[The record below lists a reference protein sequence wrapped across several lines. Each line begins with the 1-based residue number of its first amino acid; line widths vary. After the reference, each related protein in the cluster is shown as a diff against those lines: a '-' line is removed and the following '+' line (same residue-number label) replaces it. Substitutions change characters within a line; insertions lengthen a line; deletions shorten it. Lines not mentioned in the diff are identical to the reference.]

1 MSAFSP
7 THQGREHVVSFLD
20 SFSHQGPEASHVC
33 IVFEPLGEN
42 LLALIE
48 RHKKKGVPRALVKVI
63 AKQILLGLEYLHD
76 ECDLVHTDIKPEN
89 ICECFLTLLFT
100 YLLAIIFFSRPWSNS
115 LRVHKVTRRDY
126 HALTVILISPLHM
139 KADLHLVISIPD
151 IEEHI
156 HNELSQSP
164 SPTSRRV
171 GVPLPVKTRAGVSIP
186 LNQQRTRRQVTIF
199 DSQPLASPGRSA
211 GRSAHGHSSLSM
223 NARPDN
229 GGSQNGSY
237 VAQMHMS
244 RTGSGYVA
252 HSSGTVA
259 SLSSSAPKVPSGLSS
274 SAPRNDLAFQQKTA
288 QMFAAKGISAVP
300 PRVIN
305 SPSTSSSS
313 SSISSVLASTAAGS
327 SSIVSTPPTSLSHS
341 LGNAVMEFMGT
352 GNFETEL
359 RTHPKISPPSKS
371 SEDDER
377 GGLLMP
383 SKQAKK
389 DIDLE
394 RELSS
399 AISTSWRA
407 TENLSKDKT
416 STSFASY
423 KSTSSP
429 NKASKQ
435 RNSGRG
441 HTRSHS
447 GLSNA
452 GFWKDPGTA
461 APAPAILVNAV
472 VGAGG
477 REDDFSKLS
486 TIGSSNSTSEN
497 SSASATLVRPSPTS
511 TPLPIAKKSPSLM
524 NGVSKLIH
532 NTSFSGESPP
542 PNDSTTRNDTR
553 DTPSNVSNSQNLH
566 LSLLTQTAPSRASPT
581 SSPSKRAVVRV
592 SPPQQV
598 SQLSAHMHLHKPPI
612 LCNCSDASHHHSHSR
627 SKIKS
632 RSSRLVEHAP
642 ISFGGAIPSTSVTP
656 TPTSPTPT
664 VPPPTPID
672 PPSIPSLIPPPLPN
686 SNPST
691 SEGHSVYPR
700 TLPQLRTPADDRP
713 LPPPISVKIADL
725 GNATPSK
732 KHYTE
737 DIQTRQYRS
746 PEAILGRRD
755 WDAKVDI
762 WSVACVVSKAVFSSW
777 NIF

>member
-1 MSAFSP
+1 MAMY
-7 THQGREHVVSFLD
+7 H
-20 SFSHQGPEASHVC
+20 
-33 IVFEPLGEN
+33 
-42 LLALIE
+42 
-48 RHKKKGVPRALVKVI
+48 
-63 AKQILLGLEYLHD
+63 YL
-76 ECDLVHTDIKPEN
+76 TD
-89 ICECFLTLLFT
+89 
-100 YLLAIIFFSRPWSNS
+100 
-115 LRVHKVTRRDY
+115 
-126 HALTVILISPLHM
+126 ILISPLAHR
-139 KADLHLVISIPD
+139 KTDLHLVISIPD

-223 NARPDN
+223 NTRPDN

-237 VAQMHMS
+237 IAQMHMS

-288 QMFAAKGISAVP
+288 QIFAAKGISAVP

-313 SSISSVLASTAAGS
+313 SSISSVLASTTAGS

-341 LGNAVMEFMGT
+341 IGNVVMEFMGT

-359 RTHPKISPPSKS
+359 RTHPKISFPSKS

-377 GGLLMP
+377 VGLLMP

-407 TENLSKDKT
+407 NENLKDKI
-416 STSFASY
+416 STSFTSY

-429 NKASKQ
+429 NKTSKQ

-441 HTRSHS
+441 HARSHS
-447 GLSNA
+447 GLSNP

-461 APAPAILVNAV
+461 APAPAIIVNAV
-472 VGAGG
+472 VGADG

-497 SSASATLVRPSPTS
+497 SSANATLVRPSPTS
-511 TPLPIAKKSPSLM
+511 TPLPIAKKSPSLI

-532 NTSFSGESPP
+532 DSSHLLSGESPP

-553 DTPSNVSNSQNLH
+553 DTPSTVSNSQNLH

-598 SQLSAHMHLHKPPI
+598 SQLSAHMHLHKPPV

-627 SKIKS
+627 PKLKS
-632 RSSRLVEHAP
+632 RSSRLVEHPP
-642 ISFGGAIPSTSVTP
+642 ISLGGAIPSTSVTP
-656 TPTSPTPT
+656 TPTSPAPAA
-664 VPPPTPID
+664 PPPTPID
-672 PPSIPSLIPPPLPN
+672 PPPISSLIPSPL
-686 SNPST
+686 T
-691 SEGHSVYPR
+691 SEVHSAHPR
-700 TLPQLRTPADDRP
+700 TLPQLTTNDKP

-732 KHYTE
+732 KHFTE

-755 WDAKVDI
+755 WDARVDI
-762 WSVACVVSKAVFSSW
+762 WSVACVVSITLSFHLRTVLIYFLHS
-777 NIF
+777 

>member
-1 MSAFSP
+1 
-7 THQGREHVVSFLD
+7 
-20 SFSHQGPEASHVC
+20 
-33 IVFEPLGEN
+33 
-42 LLALIE
+42 
-48 RHKKKGVPRALVKVI
+48 
-63 AKQILLGLEYLHD
+63 
-76 ECDLVHTDIKPEN
+76 
-89 ICECFLTLLFT
+89 
-100 YLLAIIFFSRPWSNS
+100 
-115 LRVHKVTRRDY
+115 
-126 HALTVILISPLHM
+126 
-139 KADLHLVISIPD
+139 
-151 IEEHI
+151 
-156 HNELSQSP
+156 
-164 SPTSRRV
+164 
-171 GVPLPVKTRAGVSIP
+171 
-186 LNQQRTRRQVTIF
+186 
-199 DSQPLASPGRSA
+199 
-211 GRSAHGHSSLSM
+211 M
-223 NARPDN
+223 NTRPDN

-237 VAQMHMS
+237 IAQMHMS

-300 PRVIN
+300 SRVIN

-313 SSISSVLASTAAGS
+313 SSISSVLASTTAGS

-341 LGNAVMEFMGT
+341 LGNVVMEFMGT

-359 RTHPKISPPSKS
+359 RTHPKISFPSKS
-371 SEDDER
+371 SEDDGR
-377 GGLLMP
+377 VGLLMP

-407 TENLSKDKT
+407 NENLKDKI

-429 NKASKQ
+429 NKTSKQ

-441 HTRSHS
+441 HARSHS
-447 GLSNA
+447 GLSNP

-461 APAPAILVNAV
+461 APAPAIIVNAV
-472 VGAGG
+472 VGADG

-486 TIGSSNSTSEN
+486 TLGSSNSTSEN
-497 SSASATLVRPSPTS
+497 SSANATLVRPSPTS
-511 TPLPIAKKSPSLM
+511 TPLPIAKKSPSL

-532 NTSFSGESPP
+532 DTSHLLSGESPS

-553 DTPSNVSNSQNLH
+553 DTPSTISNSQNLH

-598 SQLSAHMHLHKPPI
+598 SQLSAHMHLHKPPVP
-612 LCNCSDASHHHSHSR
+612 CNCSDASHHHSHSR
-627 SKIKS
+627 PKIKS
-632 RSSRLVEHAP
+632 RSSRLVEHPP
-642 ISFGGAIPSTSVTP
+642 ISLGGAIPSTSVTP
-656 TPTSPTPT
+656 TPTSPAPAA
-664 VPPPTPID
+664 PPPTPID
-672 PPSIPSLIPPPLPN
+672 PPPISSLIPSPL
-686 SNPST
+686 T
-691 SEGHSVYPR
+691 SEVHSVHPR
-700 TLPQLRTPADDRP
+700 TLPHLTTDDKP
-713 LPPPISVKIADL
+713 QPPPISVKIADL

-732 KHYTE
+732 KHFTE

-755 WDAKVDI
+755 WDARVDI
-762 WSVACVVSKAVFSSW
+762 WSVACVVSIILSFYLRTRFDLFSS
-777 NIF
+777 FLDL

>member
-1 MSAFSP
+1 MTNVTSFIPTSNQRTSVSVFPLLLPCFHVMEHSP
-7 THQGREHVVSFLD
+7 GPQSD
-20 SFSHQGPEASHVC
+20 SSWLWLS
-33 IVFEPLGEN
+33 L
-42 LLALIE
+42 
-48 RHKKKGVPRALVKVI
+48 
-63 AKQILLGLEYLHD
+63 
-76 ECDLVHTDIKPEN
+76 
-89 ICECFLTLLFT
+89 
-100 YLLAIIFFSRPWSNS
+100 S
-115 LRVHKVTRRDY
+115 LRCT
-126 HALTVILISPLHM
+126 L

-211 GRSAHGHSSLSM
+211 GRSANGHSSLSM
-223 NARPDN
+223 STRPDN

-237 VAQMHMS
+237 IAQMHMS
-244 RTGSGYVA
+244 RTGHVA
-252 HSSGTVA
+252 HSSGTVG

-300 PRVIN
+300 SRVIS

-313 SSISSVLASTAAGS
+313 SSISSVLASTTAGS

-341 LGNAVMEFMGT
+341 LGNVVMEFMGT

-359 RTHPKISPPSKS
+359 RTHPKISFPSKS
-371 SEDDER
+371 SEDER
-377 GGLLMP
+377 VGLLMP

-389 DIDLE
+389 DTDLE

-399 AISTSWRA
+399 AISTSWKA
-407 TENLSKDKT
+407 TGNLSGSWKDKI
-416 STSFASY
+416 STSY

-429 NKASKQ
+429 NKTSKQ

-441 HTRSHS
+441 HNRSHS

-472 VGAGG
+472 VGADG

-497 SSASATLVRPSPTS
+497 SSANATLVRPSPTS
-511 TPLPIAKKSPSLM
+511 TPLPIAKKSPSPM
-524 NGVSKLIH
+524 NGVRKLIH
-532 NTSFSGESPP
+532 DTSHLLSGESPP
-542 PNDSTTRNDTR
+542 PNDFTNRNDTR
-553 DTPSNVSNSQNLH
+553 NTPSNVSNSQHLH
-566 LSLLTQTAPSRASPT
+566 PSLLTQTAPSRASPT

-598 SQLSAHMHLHKPPI
+598 SQLSAHMHLHKPPV
-612 LCNCSDASHHHSHSR
+612 LCNCSDASHHP
-627 SKIKS
+627 KLKS
-632 RSSRLVEHAP
+632 RSSRLVEHPP
-642 ISFGGAIPSTSVTP
+642 ISVSGAVPSTSVTP
-656 TPTSPTPT
+656 TPTSPPPAA
-664 VPPPTPID
+664 PPPTPID
-672 PPSIPSLIPPPLPN
+672 APSISSQIPFPPHNFN
-686 SNPST
+686 SNIP
-691 SEGHSVYPR
+691 GVHSVHPR
-700 TLPQLRTPADDRP
+700 TLPQLTTDDKP
-713 LPPPISVKIADL
+713 LPPPISDKIADL

-732 KHYTE
+732 KHFTE

-755 WDAKVDI
+755 WDARVDI
-762 WSVACVVSKAVFSSW
+762 WSVACVVSIILSFH
-777 NIF
+777 FRTRF

>member
-1 MSAFSP
+1 
-7 THQGREHVVSFLD
+7 
-20 SFSHQGPEASHVC
+20 
-33 IVFEPLGEN
+33 
-42 LLALIE
+42 
-48 RHKKKGVPRALVKVI
+48 
-63 AKQILLGLEYLHD
+63 
-76 ECDLVHTDIKPEN
+76 
-89 ICECFLTLLFT
+89 
-100 YLLAIIFFSRPWSNS
+100 
-115 LRVHKVTRRDY
+115 
-126 HALTVILISPLHM
+126 
-139 KADLHLVISIPD
+139 
-151 IEEHI
+151 
-156 HNELSQSP
+156 
-164 SPTSRRV
+164 
-171 GVPLPVKTRAGVSIP
+171 
-186 LNQQRTRRQVTIF
+186 
-199 DSQPLASPGRSA
+199 
-211 GRSAHGHSSLSM
+211 M
-223 NARPDN
+223 NTRPDN

-237 VAQMHMS
+237 IAQMHMS

-300 PRVIN
+300 SRVIN

-313 SSISSVLASTAAGS
+313 SSISSVLASTTAGS

-341 LGNAVMEFMGT
+341 LGNVVMEFMGT

-359 RTHPKISPPSKS
+359 RTHPKISFPSKS
-371 SEDDER
+371 SEDDGR
-377 GGLLMP
+377 VGLLMP

-407 TENLSKDKT
+407 NENLKDKI

-429 NKASKQ
+429 NKTSKQ

-441 HTRSHS
+441 HARSHS
-447 GLSNA
+447 GLSNP

-461 APAPAILVNAV
+461 APAPAIIVNAV
-472 VGAGG
+472 VGADG

-486 TIGSSNSTSEN
+486 TLGSSNSTSEN
-497 SSASATLVRPSPTS
+497 SSANATLVRPSPTS
-511 TPLPIAKKSPSLM
+511 TPLPIAKKSPSL

-532 NTSFSGESPP
+532 DTSHLLSGESPS

-553 DTPSNVSNSQNLH
+553 DTPSTVSNSQNLH

-598 SQLSAHMHLHKPPI
+598 SQLSAHMHLHKPPVP
-612 LCNCSDASHHHSHSR
+612 CNCSDASHHHSHSR
-627 SKIKS
+627 PKIKS
-632 RSSRLVEHAP
+632 RSSRLVEHPP
-642 ISFGGAIPSTSVTP
+642 ISLGGAIPSTSVTP
-656 TPTSPTPT
+656 TPTSPAPAA
-664 VPPPTPID
+664 PPPTPID
-672 PPSIPSLIPPPLPN
+672 PPPISSLIPSPL
-686 SNPST
+686 T
-691 SEGHSVYPR
+691 SEVHSVHPR
-700 TLPQLRTPADDRP
+700 TLPHLTTDDKP
-713 LPPPISVKIADL
+713 QPPPISVKIADL

-732 KHYTE
+732 KHFTE

-755 WDAKVDI
+755 WDARVDI
-762 WSVACVVSKAVFSSW
+762 WSVACVVSIILSFHLRTRFDLFSS
-777 NIF
+777 FLDL